1 MCSRL
6 KSPQPAGKKSETT
19 EKKGE
24 EGESQK
30 RRKPFYQDVQ
40 PPKVEENLPL
50 MRKTITNEE
59 KEERKRRWGAK
70 TMTMDNTEGLR
81 NIAFFNIRDRP
92 LPSEPFA
99 DLPDRI
105 DEGDELLGLTFGSA
119 SVPLG
124 QTTAAIGK
132 SGSFYS

>member
-30 RRKPFYQDVQ
+30 RFYQDVQ
-40 PPKVEENLPL
+40 PPIVEENLPL
-50 MRKTITNEE
+50 MRKTIITNEE
-59 KEERKRRWGAK
+59 KEGRKRRWGAK

-81 NIAFFNIRDRP
+81 DIAFFNMRDRP